1 MAARTELS
9 GPACTGFE
17 MEPNPKNAGQKSGY
31 HRDSQ
36 KRSQSADRQQRL
48 APNDETKALD

>member
-36 KRSQSADRQQRL
+36 RL
-48 APNDETKALD
+48 S